1 MDLRKLKRR
10 RRGALFGLDILEF
23 RQVLEI
29 APQMRVVERP
39 LETAPPERLRL
50 LLAPERLHHLNPHL
64 LPFERYPA
72 GSPLFDGIDCAP
84 SLFGA
89 SSFQ

>member
-1 MDLRKLKRR
+1 MTPLRSFRARMIVGSLVWTLSLLVVTLIL
-10 RRGALFGLDILEF
+10 GAF
-23 RQVLEI
+23 
-29 APQMRVVERP
+29 VV
-39 LETAPPERLRL
+39 
-50 LLAPERLHHLNPHL
+50 HLNPHL

-84 SLFGA
+84 SLFGP